1 LAAKIL
7 ELRPGGRAVIRLQ
20 TGQRVLAAAARFS
33 SQGQARTLVSLQD
46 IQSELDATEIKAW
59 QDLAR
64 ILAHEMMNSLT
75 PVASLAQSVRPLLAH
90 PNPGNLTDVA
100 AAIDVI
106 ADRSAG
112 LMNFVERYRQVAD
125 LPRPVFQPVKLSG
138 VIAAVDQLL
147 VPMLVSKGVTYKSQV
162 EPSDLIVRAD
172 PAMIEQALINLLRN
186 AMDAVSGQPAPHIEI
201 DGRREGEE
209 VVITVAD
216 NGAGVDPAVLDR
228 IFVPFFTTKPGGSGV
243 GLSLVRQIAL
253 AHGGQIEAASN
264 SPRGMLFRW
273 RCPID
278 TTSPRSG
285 SCAR

>member
-1 LAAKIL
+1 
-7 ELRPGGRAVIRLQ
+7 
-20 TGQRVLAAAARFS
+20 
-33 SQGQARTLVSLQD
+33 
-46 IQSELDATEIKAW
+46 
-59 QDLAR
+59 
-64 ILAHEMMNSLT
+64 
-75 PVASLAQSVRPLLAH
+75 
-90 PNPGNLTDVA
+90 
-100 AAIDVI
+100 
-106 ADRSAG
+106 
-112 LMNFVERYRQVAD
+112 MNFVERYRQVAD
-125 LPRPVFQPVKLSG
+125 LPRPVFQPVKLAG

-147 VPMLVSKGVTYKSQV
+147 VPMLASKGVTYKSQV

-278 TTSPRSG
+278 TTETVKDFPPVDP
-285 SCAR
+285 